1 MPESIKLFS
10 FRGQVVLDTLASF
23 SLKKKKKYLDALLCI
38 IYFK

>member
-23 SLKKKKKYLDALLCI
+23 LFLKKYLDALLCI
-38 IYFK
+38 IFY